1 MKMNSDT
8 MFDKLNETNGDYIK
22 PEDTRSLIATE
33 VEKHLSDLTKK
44 YESLLEQVN
53 KLQVGSPEGTP
64 EGPPEGTPEGTPE
77 GKAGD
82 EA

>member
-22 PEDTRSLIATE
+22 PEDTKSLIATE

-53 KLQVGSPEGTP
+53 KLQVG
-64 EGPPEGTPEGTPE
+64 TPEGTPE
-77 GKAGD
+77 ETPEGTPEEKDGD